1 MVSKI
6 CIGVPYTVK
15 ISPIICPLPS
25 RVWNFGPYRRFSSQ
39 MPLFQLRSSLDLKS
53 DIIKSKITNEKE
65 KHLGDEALSSEIS
78 IDAKANPD
86 QGPNLLNL
94 DSIFVI
100 SIPITTHRSFIYC
113 HHKPSLLSDK
123 QRANVQW
130 KVKAENRLVG
140 LAAKGW
146 NKLESSKFSVNQKIV
161 QLVRRLLS
169 SIPYDEN
176 SLRSFPSKSTMIR
189 EINEEHRELF
199 PRAVMTSEVESDA
212 VSVDQLKPIPVYHPQ
227 FQEPQAILDQVNK
240 FRSSLTSYHKK
251 WAVVCAIGIPLSLPM
266 ALIPVVP
273 NVPGFYFAYR
283 LYCHLQ
289 ALRGADN
296 LRYLLESTD
305 DSVEDTTHLSFR
317 SVSGLD
323 KPYIEGSLTQFNS
336 EGKEKLLI
344 NAEIIERL
352 INSTGLH
359 SVQDDLLR
367 ALAQES
373 RRLQKDLED
382 QETAG

>member
-1 MVSKI
+1 MASKI
-6 CIGVPYTVK
+6 CINLPYSV
-15 ISPIICPLPS
+15 ISKPKFYPLS
-25 RVWNFGPYRRFSSQ
+25 TLVGIVGSYRRFSSQ
-39 MPLFQLRSSLDLKS
+39 TPYLQLKASLDLKS

-65 KHLGDEALSSEIS
+65 KHLGVDASSAETPNNLDEKSVKSQQI
-78 IDAKANPD
+78 
-86 QGPNLLNL
+86 LNL

-123 QRANVQW
+123 QRADVQW
-130 KVKAENRLVG
+130 KVKLENKLVG
-140 LAAKGW
+140 LAGKGW
-146 NKLESSKFSVNQKIV
+146 NKLESSKFPVNQKIV

-189 EINEEHRELF
+189 EINEEHREVF
-199 PRAVMTSEVESDA
+199 PRAVMTSEVESAA

-227 FQEPQAILDQVNK
+227 FQEPQAILDQINK

-251 WAVVCAIGIPLSLPM
+251 WAVVCAVSIPLSLPM

-289 ALRGADN
+289 ALRGAKN
-296 LRYLLESTD
+296 LGYLLESTD
-305 DSVEDTTHLSFR
+305 DSVEDTTHLSFE
-317 SVSGLD
+317 SIAGLD
-323 KPYIEGSLTQFNS
+323 KPYSDSDLTQFNTY
-336 EGKEKLLI
+336 GKEKLLV
-344 NAEIIERL
+344 NAEIIDEL
-352 INSTGLH
+352 IGSTGLH
-359 SVQDDLLR
+359 SVKDDLLR

-373 RRLQKDLED
+373 RRLQKDLN
-382 QETAG
+382 QEKSSD